1 MEHNCRMLDLD
12 SSARCPCGTGLAYGE
27 CCEPFLKVTAQA
39 PTAER
44 MMRSRYTAYSLRDAG
59 YLLATW
65 HGSTRPATLALDPSL
80 EWLSLE
86 ILRRTRGGMLDSEGT
101 VEFRATYRSDGMRM
115 HQHENSSFVREN
127 KTWFYVDGIVT
138 D

>member
-1 MEHNCRMLDLD
+1 MLDLD
-12 SSARCPCGTGLAYGE
+12 SSARCPCGTGLSYRE
-27 CCEPFLKVTAQA
+27 CCEPFLRVTAQA

-44 MMRSRYTAYSLRDAG
+44 MMRSRYTAYALHDAA

-65 HGSTRPATLALDPSL
+65 HRSTRPASLTLDPTI
-80 EWLSLE
+80 EWLGLD
-86 ILRRTRGGMLDSEGT
+86 ILRRARGGMLDAEGT
-101 VEFRATYRSDGMRM
+101 VEFRATYRSGGMRM
-115 HQHENSSFVREN
+115 HQHENSSFVREA